1 MLAGAQQTF
10 ALRVEQPDGSTARF
24 RCKYLVMATVKPLWP
39 DLTKQVI
46 SSVQKAENLLDHQGL
61 SVSKVPEIRGS
72 ELITPYSEMSVDPA
86 DYANKSVLIIGRG
99 NAAFEAADNV
109 SGVAA
114 HTHMVGRSGQRFA
127 WQTVRAK
134 HLIVGDFARI
144 GTVDLH
150 LARKCFAPFRPWK
163 A

>member
-1 MLAGAQQTF
+1 
-10 ALRVEQPDGSTARF
+10 
-24 RCKYLVMATVKPLWP
+24 MATVKPLWP
-39 DLTKQVI
+39 DLTKQVV

-86 DYANKSVLIIGRG
+86 DYTNKSVLIIGRG

-127 WQTVRAK
+127 WQTVRANQRFCT
-134 HLIVGDFARI
+134 H
-144 GTVDLH
+144 
-150 LARKCFAPFRPWK
+150 
-163 A
+163 

>member
-24 RCKYLVMATVKPLWP
+24 RCKYLVMATVTPWP
-39 DLTKQVI
+39 HKTRSL
-46 SSVQKAENLLDHQGL
+46 SVQKAENLLDHQGL

-86 DYANKSVLIIGRG
+86 DYVNKSVLIIGRG

-144 GTVDLH
+144 DTVDLH
-150 LARKCFAPFRPWK
+150 IPRNCFAPFRPWK

>member
-24 RCKYLVMATVKPLWP
+24 RCKYLVMATVKK
-39 DLTKQVI
+39 TQVV

-127 WQTVRAK
+127 WQTVRAN

-150 LARKCFAPFRPWK
+150 LAISCFAPLRPWK